1 MADGGGHLGR
11 AREAAEGAH
20 VRETGRPGGRGHLA
34 YIGSFTEAGGR
45 GITVARTDP
54 GTGALTLLGSTDAV
68 PNPSFLALSPGADVL
83 YAVSETDEGAAAAF
97 SLADPVR
104 PEPLGPPVSVRGD
117 GPTHLAVTGS
127 HLFTA
132 NYGSGSVSALPVR
145 RGGGP
150 GAPAAVMAHR
160 GGGPDPDR
168 QKGPHAHA
176 VVPDPSGGRLLAVD
190 LGTDSVWTYLLD
202 PVTGL
207 PRLRGETRLRPGTG
221 PRHLAFSPV
230 TDRVYVLNELVPSV
244 TVCRWDR
251 AEGVL
256 EPLGETRVLPPGEG
270 VRTYPS
276 APVVSTDGR
285 FLWTANRGHDSISAL
300 ALDASGDIAGLP
312 EAVGCGGVWPRDLTL
327 HPSGRHLYAANER
340 SGDVTWFAVDPE
352 TGTPRL
358 AGSVAVPAASCVI
371 FA

>member
-1 MADGGGHLGR
+1 MADGGGRLGQAGR
-11 AREAAEGAH
+11 SGGS
-20 VRETGRPGGRGHLA
+20 GRPGGRGLLA

-54 GTGALTLLGSTDAV
+54 ATGALTLLGSTDAV
-68 PNPSFLALSPGADVL
+68 ANPSYLALSPGADVL

-104 PEPLGPPVSVRGD
+104 PELLGPPVPVRGD
-117 GPTHLAVTGS
+117 GPTHLAVTGT

-145 RGGGP
+145 TGGGP

-160 GGGPDPDR
+160 GGGPDAER

-190 LGTDSVWTYLLD
+190 LGTDSVWTYALD

-207 PRLRGETRLRPGTG
+207 PRLQGETPLRPGTG
-221 PRHLAFSPV
+221 PRHLVFSPV
-230 TDRVYVLNELVPSV
+230 NDRVYVLNELVPSV
-244 TVCRWDR
+244 TVCRWDAAR
-251 AEGVL
+251 GTL

-276 APVVSTDGR
+276 APVVSADGR
-285 FLWTANRGHDSISAL
+285 FLWTANRGHDSISVL
-300 ALDASGDIAGLP
+300 ALDASGDPGGVP
-312 EAVGCGGVWPRDLTL
+312 EVVGCGGVWPRDLTL
-327 HPSGRHLYAANER
+327 HPSGGHLYAANER
-340 SGDVTWFAVDPE
+340 SGDVAWFAVDAE
-352 TGTPRL
+352 TGTPRC
-358 AGSVAVPAASCVI
+358 AGSVPVPAASCVV

>member
-1 MADGGGHLGR
+1 MAVGGGQGAQDER
-11 AREAAEGAH
+11 AGQARQ
-20 VRETGRPGGRGHLA
+20 TGQAGQRGLLA

-83 YAVSETDEGAAAAF
+83 YAVGETDEGAAAAL

-104 PEPLGPPVSVRGD
+104 PELLGPPVPVRGD

-145 RGGGP
+145 TGGGL

-160 GGGPDPDR
+160 GGGPDADR

-207 PRLRGETRLRPGTG
+207 PRPHGETPLRPGTG
-221 PRHLAFSPV
+221 PRHLVFSPV

-244 TVCRWDR
+244 TVCRWNGAD
-251 AEGVL
+251 GVL

-276 APVVSTDGR
+276 APVVSADGR
-285 FLWTANRGHDSISAL
+285 FLWTANRGHDSISVL
-300 ALDASGDIAGLP
+300 ALDASGDVLGLP
-312 EAVGCGGVWPRDLTL
+312 EVVGCGGVWPRDLTL

-358 AGSVAVPAASCVI
+358 AGSVPVPAASCVI